1 MNPCYK
7 SQSEPKKEK
16 GNYLW
21 VVEAKTGGAWQSTVG
36 AGLTRK
42 EARVY
47 IAIWRKKN
55 ANREYRIRKYIRE
68 EK

>member
-1 MNPCYK
+1 MKPCHK
-7 SQSEPKKEK
+7 TRSEPKKKK

-21 VVEAKTGGAWQSTVG
+21 VVEVKTDGDWQSTVG
-36 AGLTRK
+36 VGLSRQ

-55 ANREYRIRKYIRE
+55 ANREYRIRKYIRGE
-68 EK
+68 